1 MGMPA
6 SRINGEVV
14 RATTPVLSW
23 SDDGSPG
30 TFGVYR
36 GSRPAATA
44 WSYNQQCLGTVVATS
59 TSDAS
64 TPGLQATYYYLIT
77 RKTACGESVAGR
89 NGQGA
94 PVPND
99 APCP

>member
-1 MGMPA
+1 VGN
-6 SRINGEVV
+6 SLGLGKNGSL
-14 RATTPVLSW
+14 AVLSW
-23 SDDGSPG
+23 SDDGNPG

-36 GSRPAATA
+36 GSRAPAAP
-44 WSYNQQCLGTVVATS
+44 WSYNQQCLGTVATTS
-59 TSDAS
+59 TSDGA
-64 TPGLQATYYYLIT
+64 PPPLQGSFYYLIT